1 MQGAQILWSENCLRY
16 VATTKDEAQRRRWT
30 FYEAVKFGSKGM
42 TTARQGGRD
51 LKRKV
56 LALLQSEDFD
66 QRSRELYR
74 WPTRQVINP
83 LFSFLLISD
92 EQTRWRAVTAMG
104 AVVARLAEKDMES
117 ARVIMRRLMW
127 SLNDESGGIGWGA
140 PEAMGEIMACHRG
153 LAKEYV
159 SVLLSYI
166 REDGN
171 FLEYEPLQ
179 RGAVWGVG
187 RVAQSRSNL
196 VQDALPHLLSFL
208 ASSDAPLRG
217 LAAWAVG
224 LLGGQGARPQLEA
237 LLHDDA
243 ELTLYLK
250 RRLVRR
256 SVGDLAKE
264 ALDRFAGKESNVF

>member
-1 MQGAQILWSENCLRY
+1 MVRRCHVSESEM
-16 VATTKDEAQRRRWT
+16 D
-30 FYEAVKFGSKGM
+30 
-42 TTARQGGRD
+42 TAKRSSRD
-51 LKRKV
+51 LKRTV

-66 QRSRELYR
+66 QRLNDLCQ
-74 WPTRQVINP
+74 WPARQVINP
-83 LFSFLLISD
+83 LFSFLLSSD
-92 EQTRWRAVTAMG
+92 EQTRWRAITAMG
-104 AVVARLAEKDMES
+104 AVVAHLAEKDMES

-140 PEAMGEIMACHRG
+140 PEAMGEIMACHGG
-153 LAKEYV
+153 LAKEYAPI
-159 SVLLSYI
+159 LLSYI
-166 REDGN
+166 RQDGN

-196 VQDALPHLLSFL
+196 VQDAGPHLLSYL
-208 ASSDAPLRG
+208 ASTDAPLRG

-224 LLGGQGARPQLEA
+224 LLGVEAARSTLET
-237 LLHDDA
+237 LFEDKA
-243 ELTLYLK
+243 EISLYLD

-264 ALDRFAGKESNVF
+264 ALASKELHTTDEQASPQGPGG